1 MLETTK
7 ENLDSNSVHPLKI
20 TYLSTWTHL
29 LGNSLS
35 VHCFSLISIKVLYV
49 LQKTLLTRQ

>member
-1 MLETTK
+1 MLGTTK
-7 ENLDSNSVHPLKI
+7 ENLDSNSVHLLKI